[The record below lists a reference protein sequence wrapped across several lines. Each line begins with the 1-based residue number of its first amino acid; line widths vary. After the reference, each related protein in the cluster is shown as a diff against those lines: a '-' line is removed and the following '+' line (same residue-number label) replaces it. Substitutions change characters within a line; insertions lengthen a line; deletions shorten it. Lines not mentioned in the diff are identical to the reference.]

1 MTDKEL
7 EKSWWTQKNGNEA
20 IMSVEKEVRKWLTL
34 ILVAN
39 GLNHLFSDEYKQ
51 ICLLVSKDGFPSEG

>member
-39 GLNHLFSDEYKQ
+39 GLNQMFSDEYKQ
-51 ICLLVSKDGFPSEG
+51 IGLLVSEDGFPSEG

>member
-7 EKSWWTQKNGNEA
+7 EKSWWTQTNGNEA
-20 IMSVEKEVRKWLTL
+20 IMSVEKEVKKWLTL

-39 GLNHLFSDEYKQ
+39 GLNHLFSDEY
-51 ICLLVSKDGFPSEG
+51 

>member
-20 IMSVEKEVRKWLTL
+20 IMSVEKEVKKWLTL
-34 ILVAN
+34 ILVAS

-51 ICLLVSKDGFPSEG
+51 ICLLVSEDGFPSEG

>member
-20 IMSVEKEVRKWLTL
+20 MSVEKGVRKWLTL

-51 ICLLVSKDGFPSEG
+51 ICLLVSEDGFLSEG

>member
-20 IMSVEKEVRKWLTL
+20 IMSVEKEVKKWLTL

-39 GLNHLFSDEYKQ
+39 GLNHLFSDECKQ
-51 ICLLVSKDGFPSEG
+51 ICLLVSEDGFPSEG

>member
-1 MTDKEL
+1 MKLLCLLKKEL
-7 EKSWWTQKNGNEA
+7 KNEA
-20 IMSVEKEVRKWLTL
+20 MTVEKGVRKWLTL

-51 ICLLVSKDGFPSEG
+51 ICLLVSEDGLLSEG

>member
-1 MTDKEL
+1 MTDKRL

-20 IMSVEKEVRKWLTL
+20 IMSVEKEVKKWLTL

-39 GLNHLFSDEYKQ
+39 GLNHLFSDEYKK
-51 ICLLVSKDGFPSEG
+51 ICLLVSEDGFPSEG

>member
-20 IMSVEKEVRKWLTL
+20 IMSVEKEVKKWLTL

-39 GLNHLFSDEYKQ
+39 GLNHLFSDVYKQ
-51 ICLLVSKDGFPSEG
+51 ICLLVSEDGFQSEG